1 MSATPNTPHSSQQI
15 AQRRKPGP
23 HTSMFLRML
32 IRAAVLRRGR
42 AAAALFAMV
51 VAAAVATAM
60 MNLYV
65 DVQAKLR
72 TEFRNYGANVV
83 VVAKESQPLPADAL
97 TKIESA
103 LGPKTLA
110 VPFSYAVARTHAGQS
125 VVVVGTD
132 FLRARQPV
140 TAAH

>member
-1 MSATPNTPHSSQQI
+1 MSTTSTLHTPKQV
-15 AQRRKPGP
+15 ADRRVQAP
-23 HTSMFLRML
+23 HTSMFARML
-32 IRAAVLRRGR
+32 LRAAVLRRGR
-42 AAAALFAMV
+42 AAAALLAMI

-83 VVAKESQPLPADAL
+83 IVGKDAKSLPADAL
-97 TKIESA
+97 AKVESA
-103 LGPKTLA
+103 LGAKTLA
-110 VPFSYAVARTHAGQS
+110 VPFSYAVARAHDGQS

-132 FLRARQPV
+132 FA
-140 TAAH
+140 